1 MGTTVLVSLQL
12 GQLQEGI
19 QVVKTLVLPACPRP
33 ALGAWSVDSHIWG
46 GVETTLPHPVS
57 QREGGPPGH
66 DPAAE
71 ARTARTPAASWE
83 EKGGGG
89 EGGGAGGMATPTIR
103 KAHSRHSQGGH
114 GSGRAL
120 GTVSRVSHADTASHP
135 TEEAGQTQLGLPPL
149 QPHV

>member
-19 QVVKTLVLPACPRP
+19 QVVKTLVLPACPCP
-33 ALGAWSVDSHIWG
+33 ALGAWSVDSHVGG

-71 ARTARTPAASWE
+71 ARTALTRAASWE
-83 EKGGGG
+83 EKGGA
-89 EGGGAGGMATPTIR
+89 GGGLEGW
-103 KAHSRHSQGGH
+103 
-114 GSGRAL
+114 
-120 GTVSRVSHADTASHP
+120 
-135 TEEAGQTQLGLPPL
+135 PP
-149 QPHV
+149 QP